1 MKLNPANLFSRI
13 SLDFSDFEEN
23 WDSYIS
29 KPILLNSERVY
40 KTIPM
45 YDSYEDEK
53 KIRVSNKIDI
63 DIITLEKY
71 VLTDILD
78 AAKITFKLLS
88 ITDGS
93 VSESIDTI
101 LGMYIH
107 VNPLNFLKGLESHFH
122 LVTLSKVLGNYGLDF
137 VDEFEL
143 KNIETQKR
151 IDALNSV
158 SVKYLES
165 LNDKCIKQLKTNF
178 ISQEIINDLNRM
190 NNFKGPIV

>member
-107 VNPLNFLKGLESHFH
+107 VNPLNFLKELESHFH